1 MSELTT
7 GDKKNALVILVG
19 PPASGK
25 TTWGKEFAR
34 KNNMVYIST
43 DSIRAEVGSGEGDQ
57 TVSAA
62 AFSIAKKRITEALTN
77 GKNAMIDATSVN
89 RKSRKDWIDIARTAG
104 AYVIA
109 VTFEVSR
116 AELLKRDAQR
126 ERHVGEEVIDRFI
139 SKYSRPDTTEV
150 DKVIVK

>member
-7 GDKKNALVILVG
+7 GDKKNALVILCG

-34 KNNMVYIST
+34 KNNMIYVST

-62 AFSIAKKRITEALTN
+62 TFSIAKKRITEALTN
-77 GKNAMIDATSVN
+77 GKNAMIDATSVDH
-89 RKSRKDWIDIARTAG
+89 KARKDWIKIARTLA
-104 AYVIA
+104 ASCRSV
-109 VTFEVSR
+109 
-116 AELLKRDAQR
+116 
-126 ERHVGEEVIDRFI
+126 
-139 SKYSRPDTTEV
+139 
-150 DKVIVK
+150 

>member
-34 KNNMVYIST
+34 KNNMVYVST

-57 TVSAA
+57 TVSAM
-62 AFSIAKKRITEALTN
+62 AFSIAKERVSRELAN
-77 GKNAMIDATSVN
+77 GKNVMIDATSVN
-89 RKSRKDWIDIARTAG
+89 RKSRKDWIDIAKNAG
-104 AYVIA
+104 AYIIA
-109 VTFEVSR
+109 VAFEVPK
-116 AELLKRDAQR
+116 AELLRRDAQR
-126 ERHVGEEVIDRFI
+126 ERHVGEEIIDRFI
-139 SKYSRPDTTEV
+139 NKYQRPDTMEV

>member
-25 TTWGKEFAR
+25 TTWGKEFAC
-34 KNNMVYIST
+34 KNNMVYVST
-43 DSIRAEVGSGEGDQ
+43 DAIRAEVGSGEGDQ

-62 AFSIAKKRITEALTN
+62 AFFIAKKRIAAALTN

-89 RKSRKDWIDIARTAG
+89 RKSRKDWIDIAKTAG
-104 AYVIA
+104 AYIIA
-109 VTFEVSR
+109 VAFEVPK

-139 SKYSRPDTTEV
+139 SKYSRPDTNEV